1 MFWWRTGC
9 WIIPSCSPQFNTAAL
24 NRHQHLVP
32 AVVCYKYKYL
42 SQVKVGLQIQFPL
55 FSVPNQCMIT
65 NWELVRKL
73 LMRGI
78 QKWHCL
84 SFPVWSFSSYD
95 FLKYFFL
102 NFGPTLLRCRFIFG
116 YSRPNLALIQL

>member
-1 MFWWRTGC
+1 M
-9 WIIPSCSPQFNTAAL
+9 II
-24 NRHQHLVP
+24 
-32 AVVCYKYKYL
+32 
-42 SQVKVGLQIQFPL
+42 
-55 FSVPNQCMIT
+55 

-95 FLKYFFL
+95 FLKYFFV
-102 NFGPTLLRCRFIFG
+102 IFG
-116 YSRPNLALIQL
+116 QRYFNADSSLVILALIWLLYSYHLPLSSPLH